1 MLGQYLCLASPLEAR
16 KQEMRALATRPH
28 TPWTT
33 TMPLKHQLHFLAREA
48 PQQERDISCRKLL
61 MTPLGFH
68 HTSSHWGE
76 RVIVWFLWQ
85 REIQPCHH
93 SQTGNCFP
101 AMHLPKAYIVSFMA
115 ICIQSPIVSQ
125 SQLVRVLNTNLCFLS
140 DRFDPFMAVFSF
152 LLFPYLSCSLRPGWQ
167 RRRDPQQAFQ
177 TLGSGIP
184 CDSSHKG
191 S

>member
-33 TMPLKHQLHFLAREA
+33 TMPLKHQLDFLAREA

-61 MTPLGFH
+61 MTPLGLH

-101 AMHLPKAYIVSFMA
+101 AMHLPKAYIVSY
-115 ICIQSPIVSQ
+115 IYTVTNCQSVPTGASAEYKFV
-125 SQLVRVLNTNLCFLS
+125 F
-140 DRFDPFMAVFSF
+140 PFWQVWSVYGGF
-152 LLFPYLSCSLRPGWQ
+152 LFPSFPLSVL
-167 RRRDPQQAFQ
+167 
-177 TLGSGIP
+177 
-184 CDSSHKG
+184 
-191 S
+191 

>member
-1 MLGQYLCLASPLEAR
+1 MYAMSGQYLCLDTPLEAR

-61 MTPLGFH
+61 MTPLQGLH

-85 REIQPCHH
+85 REIKLCHH

-101 AMHLPKAYIVSFMA
+101 EMHLPKAYSEHSELYSYMYTVTNCQSVPTGASAEYKFVFPFWQVWSISGGFLFTSF
-115 ICIQSPIVSQ
+115 S
-125 SQLVRVLNTNLCFLS
+125 
-140 DRFDPFMAVFSF
+140 
-152 LLFPYLSCSLRPGWQ
+152 
-167 RRRDPQQAFQ
+167 
-177 TLGSGIP
+177 
-184 CDSSHKG
+184 
-191 S
+191 